1 MISSNEGT
9 VLSAHCMG
17 CKAGLAETCFHV
29 AGVLFYTE
37 AWPRPICT
45 QMKSSWIIPSYAK
58 EVPYAPINEIN
69 LKSARR
75 LKQDLDHAINS
86 NPSTATNTCMPPR
99 AITHN
104 NDNKV
109 PGISPTDEKM
119 EILSFMHP
127 HADQFIFK
135 SRNIPTV
142 PDLFSSDN
150 LELLYPD
157 T

>member
-17 CKAGLAETCFHV
+17 CKAGLAETCFYV

-45 QMKSSWIIPSYAK
+45 QMKYSWIIPSHVK
-58 EVPYAPINEIN
+58 EVPYAPISERNF
-69 LKSARR
+69 KSAYR

-99 AITHN
+99 AY
-104 NDNKV
+104 K
-109 PGISPTDEKM
+109 
-119 EILSFMHP
+119 L
-127 HADQFIFK
+127 
-135 SRNIPTV
+135 
-142 PDLFSSDN
+142 
-150 LELLYPD
+150 
-157 T
+157 

>member
-1 MISSNEGT
+1 
-9 VLSAHCMG
+9 MG
-17 CKAGLAETCFHV
+17 CKADLAEPCFHV

-45 QMKSSWIIPSYAK
+45 QMKSSWVIPSYVK
-58 EVPYAPINEIN
+58 EVPYAPISEIN
-69 LKSARR
+69 FKSARR
-75 LKQDLDHAINS
+75 LKQDLYHAINS

-104 NDNKV
+104 NDSEV
-109 PGISPTDEKM
+109 PGISPTDKEM
-119 EILSFMHP
+119 EIWSFMHP

-135 SRNIPTV
+135 SRSIPTV

-150 LELLYPD
+150 LELFYPD